1 MKNNKLQ
8 RQLTR
13 KLRASRIELPGR
25 GGFRIRRNY
34 KDRLFIRLFHDRK
47 VLLELYNALNG
58 SSYDDADE
66 LIITTI
72 GDAIYLGMKN
82 DCSFII
88 GNYLNLYEHQ
98 STFCP
103 NMPIRGLI
111 YIVDIYQ
118 AYIAVMDL
126 NLYGSAQIELP
137 TPKYVVFYNGEEQ
150 HNDVE
155 YLHLSDAFTGEG
167 SCLEFTATMYNI
179 NQGHNQKLM
188 EQCDTLQGYSF
199 LVMKIREFQS
209 RGMSLVEA
217 ADAACQYCIEHDILR
232 NFLLK
237 NRNEVTNVL
246 LTEYNA
252 KHQRKLD
259 RRDARA
265 EGRLEGRAEG
275 LNEGLSRGR
284 SEGLNEGLS
293 RGRSEGL
300 SRGRAESI
308 ERLLRK
314 GKTPEEIHEL
324 LDYPLEEILR
334 VEQETLS
341 VVE

>member
-1 MKNNKLQ
+1 MKNKIQ
-8 RQLTR
+8 QQLTR
-13 KLRASRIELPGR
+13 RLRISRIGEPGR
-25 GGFRIRRNY
+25 RFRIRRNY
-34 KDRLFIRLFHDRK
+34 KDRLFIQLFHERT

-58 SSYDDADE
+58 SAYDDADE

-126 NLYGSAQIELP
+126 NLYGTTQIKLP
-137 TPKYVVFYNGEEQ
+137 TPKYVVFYNGEEK
-150 HNDVE
+150 HDDVE
-155 YLHLSDAFTGEG
+155 YLRLSDAFTGEG

-199 LVMKIREFQS
+199 LVMKIREFQAQ
-209 RGMSLVEA
+209 GMTLEEA
-217 ADAACQYCIEHDILR
+217 TDEACQYCIEHDILR

-237 NRNEVTNVL
+237 NRNEVRNVL

-265 EGRLEGRAEG
+265 EGRTEG
-275 LNEGLSRGR
+275 LNEGLSRG
-284 SEGLNEGLS
+284 LS
-293 RGRSEGL
+293 RGRSEE
-300 SRGRAESI
+300 RAESI
-308 ERLLRK
+308 ERLLHK
-314 GKTPEEIHEL
+314 GKSPEEIHEL
-324 LDYPLEEILR
+324 LDYPMEEILR
-334 VEQETLS
+334 VEREARS
-341 VVE
+341 AVK

>member
-1 MKNNKLQ
+1 MKNKIQ
-8 RQLTR
+8 KKLTR
-13 KLRASRIELPGR
+13 RLWITRSGQLGR
-25 GGFRIRRNY
+25 KFWIRRNY
-34 KDRLFIRLFHDRK
+34 KDRLFIQLFHDRN

-58 SSYDDADE
+58 SSHGDADE

-126 NLYGSAQIELP
+126 NLYGSTQIKLP
-137 TPKYVVFYNGEEQ
+137 TPKYVVFYNGEEE
-150 HNDVE
+150 HDDVE
-155 YLHLSDAFTGEG
+155 YLHLTDAFTGEG

-179 NQGHNQKLM
+179 NQGHNQELM

-199 LVMKIREFQS
+199 LVMKIREFQAL
-209 RGMSLVEA
+209 GMTLEEA
-217 ADAACQYCIEHDILR
+217 ADTACQYCIEHDILKK
-232 NFLLK
+232 FLLK

-265 EGRLEGRAEG
+265 EGRLEE
-275 LNEGLSRGR
+275 R
-284 SEGLNEGLS
+284 SE
-293 RGRSEGL
+293 
-300 SRGRAESI
+300 AI
-308 ERLLRK
+308 ERLLHK
-314 GKTPEEIHEL
+314 GKSSEEIQDL
-324 LDYPLEEILR
+324 LDYPMEEILR
-334 VEQETLS
+334 VEREVS
-341 VVE
+341 AVK

>member
-1 MKNNKLQ
+1 
-8 RQLTR
+8 
-13 KLRASRIELPGR
+13 
-25 GGFRIRRNY
+25 
-34 KDRLFIRLFHDRK
+34 LFHDRK
-47 VLLELYNALNG
+47 VLLELYNALN
-58 SSYDDADE
+58 SSAYSDADE

-126 NLYGSAQIELP
+126 NLYGTAQIKLP
-137 TPKYVVFYNGEEQ
+137 TPKYVVFYNGEED
-150 HNDVE
+150 HDDVE
-155 YLHLSDAFTGEG
+155 YLRLSEAFTGEG

-179 NQGHNQKLM
+179 NQGHNKKLM

-199 LVMKIREFQS
+199 LVMKIREFQAQ
-209 RGMSLVEA
+209 GMAIEEA
-217 ADAACQYCIEHDILR
+217 TDAACQYCIEHDILR

-237 NRNEVTNVL
+237 NRNEVRNVL

-265 EGRLEGRAEG
+265 EGRLEGRE
-275 LNEGLSRGR
+275 EV
-284 SEGLNEGLS
+284 
-293 RGRSEGL
+293 
-300 SRGRAESI
+300 I
-308 ERLLRK
+308 ERMLQK
-314 GKTPEEIHEL
+314 GRTPEEIADFCGYDIEMVR
-324 LDYPLEEILR
+324 DIEKR
-334 VEQETLS
+334 KETLS
-341 VVE
+341 GVK